1 MDWLLVLLLLL
12 VLVFMAWLF
21 NSSFLLVTLFSFK
34 SNDELLFSFVL
45 EICMGDEEEED
56 EGDVLVREE
65 IAESLFMGLC
75 IK

>member
-1 MDWLLVLLLLL
+1 
-12 VLVFMAWLF
+12 MACLF

-45 EICMGDEEEED
+45 EICMGDEEEDD

>member
-1 MDWLLVLLLLL
+1 
-12 VLVFMAWLF
+12 MAWLF

-45 EICMGDEEEED
+45 EICMGDEEEDD